1 MRSTT
6 RLSSSR
12 HGLRVIVGSV
22 TTVLSVVLGLAS
34 CAPHAPIPPWSA
46 VHLPPDSILTSRT
59 EAVPSSAVRVGE
71 AEGVV
76 VDAYSGRPLLAT
88 VYVKTDNV
96 SERPL
101 IEIAT
106 AEGYFHLAHLPHR
119 PVVARVHI
127 VGYYPDT
134 VLLGG
139 QSGYMIRFGL
149 HAMRMRACGLPILTD
164 SAAIDS
170 AARRRPAD
178 AISVSVRDA
187 RTGSVPVS
195 PVTIRVRDGAYSDSA
210 TSTSAN
216 MWGGAVVIGVAPE
229 RRGVYDVDVTATGYE
244 PWHLRRVQPILDG
257 CGSVVERTIPVWLLP
272 I

>member
-6 RLSSSR
+6 RHSR
-12 HGLRVIVGSV
+12 RRPGLRVSVGSV
-22 TTVLSVVLGLAS
+22 TTVLSVVLGLAD

-46 VHLPPDSILTSRT
+46 VHLPPDSILTSHT

-76 VDAYSGRPLLAT
+76 VDAYSGRPLMAA
-88 VYVKTDNV
+88 VYVKSTNV
-96 SERPL
+96 SEPPL
-101 IEIAT
+101 IGKTT
-106 AEGYFHLAHLPHR
+106 ADGYFHLARLPHR
-119 PVVARVHI
+119 PVVARVYMF
-127 VGYYPDT
+127 GYYPDT

-139 QSGYMIRFGL
+139 RSGYMIRFGL
-149 HAMRMRACGLPILTD
+149 HAMRMRACGLPVVTD

-170 AARRRPAD
+170 AASRRPAD

-187 RTGSVPVS
+187 RTGSLPAS
-195 PVTIRVRDGAYSDSA
+195 PVTVRLRDGAYSDSA

-216 MWGGAVVIGVAPE
+216 MWGGAVVIGVATE
-229 RRGVYDVDVTATGYE
+229 RRGVYDVDVIATGYE
-244 PWHLRRVQPILDG
+244 PWHLRRVQPVLDG

-272 I
+272 T